1 MSADRSPDAGPV
13 PPAPLL
19 AFLDLYG
26 RGEYWES
33 HEVLEGPW
41 RTTRSDFY
49 QGLILYASAW
59 VHWERANAHGVE
71 AQLRKTLGRLDR
83 YPDGY
88 LGLDVAAVRRHCRE
102 VRAVVRTETDW
113 LQRTHPL
120 DLRVDPA
127 RIRGDEVELETREA
141 RHRNDGDSPEGDR
154 DD

>member
-1 MSADRSPDAGPV
+1 MSADRSPAAVHV

-41 RTTRSDFY
+41 RETGSDFY

-59 VHWERANAHGVE
+59 VHWTRENAHGVD
-71 AQLRKTLGRLDR
+71 AQLRKTLERLGG
-83 YPDGY
+83 YPDAY
-88 LGLDVAAVRRHCRE
+88 LGIDVAAIRRHCHE
-102 VRAVVRTETDW
+102 VRAVVGSETDW
-113 LQRTHPL
+113 PRRTHPL
-120 DLRVDPA
+120 GLRADPF
-127 RIRGDEVELETREA
+127 RIRGDEIELETREA
-141 RHRNDGDSPEGDR
+141 PLERGEGGPEGDR